1 MRWLESCAVWC
12 CGGWRTGPP
21 RYAVLVS
28 EGQRI
33 LAEALTDGDLRQR
46 FSRRLI
52 GALWNRRDSTQP
64 LHEWLDGLRADV
76 LDQDFSHCRSLDEE
90 RATLAAFMVR
100 IRAGGDVAGMTLGQ
114 FAGFGDGADRVNLSS
129 LHSAKGRE
137 FEAVVLFGM
146 DEGRIPRRGAG
157 DGG

>member
-1 MRWLESCAVWC
+1 
-12 CGGWRTGPP
+12 
-21 RYAVLVS
+21 
-28 EGQRI
+28 
-33 LAEALTDGDLRQR
+33 
-46 FSRRLI
+46 
-52 GALWNRRDSTQP
+52 
-64 LHEWLDGLRADV
+64 
-76 LDQDFSHCRSLDEE
+76 
-90 RATLAAFMVR
+90 
-100 IRAGGDVAGMTLGQ
+100 MTLGQ